1 MSTYTPPYQ
10 LTDAI
15 LRLSTEI
22 AATVKEITVR
32 GNLLSRSCIA
42 PTASVPFILRWRL
55 SITA

>member
-1 MSTYTPPYQ
+1 MSTYIPPYQ

-22 AATVKEITVR
+22 AATVREITVR
-32 GNLLSRSCIA
+32 DNLSAQPQLHRANRI
-42 PTASVPFILRWRL
+42 WRL